1 MTKEEFIVAL
11 HKIGAIKF
19 GSFVLKSGITSPFYI
34 NLRDIISY
42 PYIFQGVIELIA
54 REIPV
59 NLQFDRLS
67 GVPYTGLPLAS
78 ALAIHLS
85 KPLIIKRKEE
95 KAYGSKDSI
104 IGSFNQNDQ
113 CLLIEDLIT
122 SGESILET
130 KETLEQEGLRVGN
143 VVVIIDRSSDGG
155 EGLKRYGIN
164 LFKLTTIHEIVAI
177 LRAKDLIDSSKEEE
191 IKNFLKKSSTAEKD
205 KPSGSGNPLTQK
217 LSDLMNRKKSN
228 LILSI
233 DVETSNEFF
242 KIIEKTGD
250 KIAVL
255 KTHVDILKDFSEGF
269 LIKLK
274 QAAETYGFM
283 IFEDRKFA
291 DIGNTVKM
299 QYRSGMYHIA
309 DWAEF
314 VTVHLIVGES
324 ILHGIFDGM
333 KNRSSF
339 LLAKMSTN
347 DNLIS
352 ENYTRKVI
360 EIGTRNKQ
368 VVSGFI
374 GHGKNEEEIAKLR
387 RKIPVGFLLLIPGV
401 QIEHKSDT
409 LGQTYITPG
418 SAIRGGAD
426 AIIVGR
432 GITHSADPS
441 EATDRYREIA
451 WNTFENI
458 KVHAGYNKN

>member
-42 PYIFQGVIELIA
+42 PDIFRGVIELIV
-54 REIPV
+54 REIPE
-59 NLQFDRLS
+59 NLQIDRLS

-130 KETLEQEGLRVGN
+130 KETLEQEGLRVDN
-143 VVVIIDRSSDGG
+143 VIVIIDRSSDGG
-155 EGLKRYGIN
+155 EGLKRHGIN
-164 LFKLTTIHEIVAI
+164 LYKLTTIHEIVAT

-191 IKNFLKKSSTAEKD
+191 IKNFLIKSSKIEKD
-205 KPSGSGNPLTQK
+205 KPSESGNPLTQR
-217 LSDLMNRKKSN
+217 LSDLMARKKSN

-233 DVETSNEFF
+233 DVETSSEFF
-242 KIIEKTGD
+242 RIIEKIGD
-250 KIAVL
+250 KIVVL
-255 KTHVDILKDFSEGF
+255 KTHVDILKDFSGAF
-269 LIKLK
+269 IIKLK
-274 QAAETYGFM
+274 QVAETYGFM

-299 QYRSGMYHIA
+299 QYQGGMYHIA

-314 VTVHLIVGES
+314 VTVHLIAGES
-324 ILHGIFDGM
+324 ILNGLFDGLE
-333 KNRSSF
+333 KRSSF
-339 LLAKMSTN
+339 LLAKMSSK

-360 EIGTRNKQ
+360 EIGARNKH

-374 GHGKNEEEIAKLR
+374 GHGKNEEDIAKLR
-387 RKIPVGFLLLIPGV
+387 RKIPAGFLLLMPGV
-401 QIEHKSDT
+401 QLEHKSDT
-409 LGQTYITPG
+409 LGQTYITPD

-432 GITHSADPS
+432 GITNSDDPS
-441 EATDRYREIA
+441 AAADRYREIA
-451 WNTFENI
+451 WNTFEKRNE
-458 KVHAGYNKN
+458 NTN

>member
-19 GSFVLKSGITSPFYI
+19 GSFVLKSGIISPFYI

-42 PYIFQGVIELIA
+42 PDIFRGVIELIA
-54 REIPV
+54 KEIPG
-59 NLQFDRLS
+59 NLQFDRIS

-78 ALAIHLS
+78 ALAIHMK

-122 SGESILET
+122 TGESILET
-130 KETLEQEGLRVGN
+130 KDALGQEGVKVDN

-155 EGLKRYGIN
+155 EGLKKLGIN
-164 LFKLTTIHEIVAI
+164 LYKLTTIHEIVAT
-177 LRAKDLIDSSKEEE
+177 LRVKDLIDSNKENE
-191 IKNFLKKSSTAEKD
+191 IRDFLKKSSSIGGEK
-205 KPSGSGNPLTQK
+205 KSELGNPLTQK
-217 LSDLMNRKKSN
+217 LSALMKRKKSN

-233 DVETSNEFF
+233 DVETSSEFF
-242 KIIEKTGD
+242 RIIEKTGD

-255 KTHVDILKDFSEGF
+255 KTHVDILKDFSGGF
-269 LIKLK
+269 IIKLK
-274 QAAETYGFM
+274 LVAETYGFM

-299 QYRSGMYHIA
+299 QYQGGLYNIA

-314 VTVHLIVGES
+314 ITVHLIAGES
-324 ILHGIFDGM
+324 ILNGLFDGLE
-333 KNRSSF
+333 NRSSF
-339 LLAKMSTN
+339 LLAKMSSK

-360 EIGTRNKQ
+360 EIGTRNKH

-387 RKIPVGFLLLIPGV
+387 RKIPAGFLLLMPGV
-401 QIEHKSDT
+401 QLDNKSDK
-409 LGQTYITPG
+409 LGQTYITPD
-418 SAIRGGAD
+418 SAVRGGAD

-432 GITHSADPS
+432 GITHNDDPS
-441 EATDRYREIA
+441 AAADRYREIA
-451 WNTFENI
+451 WNTFEKRNE
-458 KVHAGYNKN
+458 NTN